1 VQLRTA
7 TCRRGVIGTAA
18 TVAAI
23 ILLAAGCTSSKGGTS
38 GSASQGGTATGST
51 ASASGGLIIDVNGDL
66 ANPIFPAVLQG
77 TQAAAKEL
85 GINFQYS
92 APPNEDNFVPD
103 YTALIKEAI
112 ARHPAAMVIGD
123 FVPSAVDPLIKEAT
137 GAGIPVV
144 VMNTGVNN
152 WQADGALTFVGE
164 DPSAAGEAGGAEAV
178 KAGIHHLLCVNGEP
192 ANPYLTQ
199 RCHGTAKELAG
210 AGGTMAELDIP
221 LIDANNPVA
230 STQAIQGFLSSHPD
244 IDGVEALSSS
254 LAVETLDALHN
265 LGRTGV
271 KVGTFDVSTAVLQDI
286 QSGKLYWAVDQQ
298 PYLQGF
304 DSLQIAA
311 QYVRYHIV
319 PQSPIITGGRII
331 TKSNADQMLA
341 VQAQYPGLVGPE

>member
-1 VQLRTA
+1 MRLRIA
-7 TCRRGVIGTAA
+7 TRRRGVMGTAA
-18 TVAAI
+18 TVAAVI
-23 ILLAAGCTSSKGGTS
+23 FLAAGCTASKSGTS
-38 GSASQGGTATGST
+38 SSASQGSTATGST

-77 TQAAAKEL
+77 AKAAAKEL

-92 APPNEDNFVPD
+92 APPNENNFVPD
-103 YTALIKEAI
+103 YSALIKEAI

-123 FVPSAVDPLIKEAT
+123 FVPSAFDPLIKEAT
-137 GAGIPVV
+137 RKGIPVV
-144 VMNTGVNN
+144 IMNTGINS
-152 WQADGALTFVGE
+152 WRADGALAFVGE
-164 DPSAAGEAGGAEAV
+164 DPPAAGEAGGTEAV

-199 RCHGTAKELAG
+199 RCHGTAKELA
-210 AGGTMAELDIP
+210 ADGGTMAELDIP
-221 LIDANNPVA
+221 LIDANNPAA

-271 KVGTFDVSTAVLQDI
+271 KVGTFDVSTAVLRDI

-311 QYVRYHIV
+311 QYLRYHIV

-331 TKSNADQMLA
+331 TGSSAGQMLA
-341 VQAQYPGLVGPE
+341 VQSKYPGLVGPE